1 MIPIPQIIP
10 NLKPASFFSDDPQT
24 NLTIDA
30 ELLPYVFQYCTPKII
45 KSSLDEK
52 IEFKTYGF

>member
-52 IEFKTYGF
+52 I